1 MENDDLMG
9 RYYDY
14 YNQHNFYERL
24 TEMLDEA
31 ITDPSVS
38 EEYLIALLQRLGTL
52 PIHTRVINKAVI
64 LNNVSFFE
72 LLLKEKELG
81 YADETNNFFW
91 ERVILKSLKEE
102 REDIVK
108 LIFSYKRQ
116 DDDLLKIVFK
126 SVFAPQTYF
135 GEVGMHGKKTFVKV
149 VVDLNISLPSIGA
162 MLLSYDKEKM
172 ISVFSAEDLF
182 ILFNRYLQNLSNTV
196 IESLFGLC
204 LSYNFKRGIIAS
216 LWLYDDSLKGV
227 IDESSDYDTILTAAI
242 SAGLFLKLD
251 NDKVSG
257 ISLYSRRILNR
268 LLENCTDKDIVI
280 EFLNN
285 SEGFELSFVDCDN
298 LIMKDDIDLT
308 PQQLFGLLKFCP
320 EFDVGVKTYF
330 RWYFSEEMITE
341 KPEIVS
347 VIVSRYKGLS
357 KIDFSF
363 GKRFKLLLNAFYSKD
378 YEDIK
383 HLLLNLKKDCPR
395 NILYWFVDLYSA
407 EFKIPQDI
415 AFELIELIQERG

>member
-1 MENDDLMG
+1 
-9 RYYDY
+9 
-14 YNQHNFYERL
+14 
-24 TEMLDEA
+24 
-31 ITDPSVS
+31 
-38 EEYLIALLQRLGTL
+38 
-52 PIHTRVINKAVI
+52 
-64 LNNVSFFE
+64 
-72 LLLKEKELG
+72 
-81 YADETNNFFW
+81 
-91 ERVILKSLKEE
+91 
-102 REDIVK
+102 
-108 LIFSYKRQ
+108 
-116 DDDLLKIVFK
+116 
-126 SVFAPQTYF
+126 
-135 GEVGMHGKKTFVKV
+135 
-149 VVDLNISLPSIGA
+149 

-204 LSYNFKRGIIAS
+204 LSYNFKKGIIAS

-257 ISLYSRRILNR
+257 ISLYSRRILDR